1 MEACLMEACP
11 SENAEALFGLMFLVF
26 TCFIVFLGVVLN
38 ILYVIAFCK
47 IFQKAGYN
55 WALGLLM
62 LVPFANIIIPL
73 YLGFAK
79 WPIEKAQ
86 QTSLKS

>member
-1 MEACLMEACP
+1 MDTCLIEACP
-11 SENAEALFGLMFLVF
+11 SENVEAIFGLMFLF
-26 TCFIVFLGVVLN
+26 SICFIILVGTALN

-47 IFQKAGYN
+47 IFSKAGYN

-62 LVPFANIIIPL
+62 LVPFANVIIPL

-79 WPIEKAQ
+79 WPIEKAKQ
-86 QTSLKS
+86 PESKS

>member
-1 MEACLMEACP
+1 MEAFLMKACP
-11 SENAEALFGLMFLVF
+11 SENFEVVFGLLFLLF
-26 TCFIVFLGVVLN
+26 TCFIIFLAVALN

-62 LVPFANIIIPL
+62 LVPFANIIMLL
-73 YLGFAK
+73 YLGFSK
-79 WPIEKAQ
+79 WPIDKAK
-86 QTSLKS
+86 QTGPTS